1 LEQELAPRSCCFDK
15 HDPASDNAT
24 PQMRMIVTSW
34 LSEVA
39 SEFNMQQE
47 TLFLAVA
54 LLDRFMDIL
63 TVSIELCSVNP
74 SRWWQ

>member
-1 LEQELAPRSCCFDK
+1 
-15 HDPASDNAT
+15 
-24 PQMRMIVTSW
+24 MRMIVTSW

-63 TVSIELCSVNP
+63 TVSIELCSVNT
-74 SRWWQ
+74 SRLWQ